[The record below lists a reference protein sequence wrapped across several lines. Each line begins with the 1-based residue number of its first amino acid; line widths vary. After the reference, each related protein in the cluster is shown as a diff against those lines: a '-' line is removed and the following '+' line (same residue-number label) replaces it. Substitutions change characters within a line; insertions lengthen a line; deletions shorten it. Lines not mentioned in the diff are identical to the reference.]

1 MTGSV
6 FKEKVMSDLNMTIG
20 VLLNFYRYILGTPMF
35 SKSSGQCLKRK
46 FPWGYAVQKQFDMP
60 YLLMWQFVIMSL
72 LIVYNLFLLCMK

>member
-20 VLLNFYRYILGTPMF
+20 MLLNFYRYILGTPMF

-46 FPWGYAVQKQFDMP
+46 FLEDMP
-60 YLLMWQFVIMSL
+60 YKNN
-72 LIVYNLFLLCMK
+72 LICRIY

>member
-20 VLLNFYRYILGTPMF
+20 MLLNFYRYILGTPMF

-46 FPWGYAVQKQFDMP
+46 FPWGYAVQK
-60 YLLMWQFVIMSL
+60 
-72 LIVYNLFLLCMK
+72 